1 MLQECW
7 TKVYIVCTCH
17 ATSFTQHGSTLTLSF
32 NVKSKMTM
40 DMLLPVILSELV
52 DSEDEKYHRGKTREW
67 TSFFN
72 LYFFLCCLCMLSLVC
87 LPSLFPLS
95 LTSSAASL
103 YSSSC
108 SGNLE
113 RWSESSLLLLK
124 VISIWYVQVYDM
136 YRCMVCYYFA
146 ERFSFVESFEI
157 SSFNIRNDVTKIKC
171 WMKQGVNQS
180 NMKILLDEPENVA
193 WKVCSQS
200 NMIFSFFLAI
210 FLLLLNR
217 SNI

>member
-1 MLQECW
+1 MQECW

-17 ATSFTQHGSTLTLSF
+17 ATSFIRNASTLTLSF
-32 NVKSKMTM
+32 NVKSKMTTN
-40 DMLLPVILSELV
+40 MLLPVILSGLL
-52 DSEDEKYHRGKTREW
+52 DSEDEKCRRGKTREW

-72 LYFFLCCLCMLSLVC
+72 LYFFFFCCLCMLSLVC

-95 LTSSAASL
+95 LTSSTVSM
-103 YSSSC
+103 YSSPC

-113 RWSESSLLLLK
+113 KWSESSLLLLK

-136 YRCMVCYYFA
+136 CRCMVCYYFA

-157 SSFNIRNDVTKIKC
+157 SSFNIRNDVTKIKY

-180 NMKILLDEPENVA
+180 NMNILLDEPQNVA
-193 WKVCSQS
+193 WKICSQS
-200 NMIFSFFLAI
+200 NIIFSFFWLI
-210 FLLLLNR
+210 FCCC
-217 SNI
+217 